1 MDNLRRFVLV
11 FTAVIFLTLAVCGF
25 ILAKSYSDSSKNE
38 TVDLDVN
45 ANIYDPNKPEDAA
58 LGKFNENI
66 LFIIG
71 DKENPSS
78 ELTFLLN
85 VNSDTNEISFMFLP
99 KDLKYATLSD
109 RTVGKYGVIY
119 NKKSISKIADII
131 ASQFE
136 ISVDYYIHMPSD
148 RFIEFIDL
156 FIESDNPNTATTPDG
171 ELILDSTNA
180 VEFELFVDL
189 KYQSGKYNID
199 LNRNRKFFTGK
210 EALQLIQ
217 FYKTQDN
224 EYSPEMIKYYD
235 GTDIKRIITAQAFFD
250 AFISQKLIKTGNQA
264 FADVF
269 YSKLAPII
277 PLCETNLTE
286 LNIKQFGS
294 IFTRINPLDI
304 CYYYMNGTDQY
315 SDQYYLVYNETVT
328 DIKNNTVLDGAIT
341 LKDKFGVN

>member
-1 MDNLRRFVLV
+1 
-11 FTAVIFLTLAVCGF
+11 
-25 ILAKSYSDSSKNE
+25 
-38 TVDLDVN
+38 
-45 ANIYDPNKPEDAA
+45 
-58 LGKFNENI
+58 
-66 LFIIG
+66 
-71 DKENPSS
+71 
-78 ELTFLLN
+78 
-85 VNSDTNEISFMFLP
+85 MFLP

-136 ISVDYYIHMPSD
+136 ISVDYYVHIPSD

-189 KYQSGKYNID
+189 KYQSGRYNID

-264 FADVF
+264 FVDVF

-277 PLCETNLTE
+277 PLCETNLID